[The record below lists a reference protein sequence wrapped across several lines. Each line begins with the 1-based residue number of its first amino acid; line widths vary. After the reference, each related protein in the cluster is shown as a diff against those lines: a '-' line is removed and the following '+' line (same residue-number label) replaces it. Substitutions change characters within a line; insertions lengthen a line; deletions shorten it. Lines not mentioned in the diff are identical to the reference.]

1 MGNHPNLK
9 SIEVGAQE
17 EDPDEMDE
25 DEESMSLKDVI
36 MTLNDFYSYKLE
48 ALLKLLE
55 KYSDNEAKINLEEE
69 FEKIEQVVKDNEVRI
84 PYDEEIFIGID
95 KNYKILKKVLNQI
108 RSKFVPADVEESEK
122 DKIIKEKNEEIMKL
136 QQQLK
141 ELEHKE

>member
-122 DKIIKEKNEEIMKL
+122 DKIIKEKNEEIMRL

>member
-122 DKIIKEKNEEIMKL
+122 DKIIKEKNEEIMRL

-141 ELEHKE
+141 ELEQKE